1 LLSQKVA
8 SLFTSSDV
16 GVMRKRDHM
25 NKPNLFSYATSE
37 LSQDA
42 FICWLLSW
50 ASPEYKNS
58 DNDLHECAAGFIT
71 LFFDKHQL
79 KSPETIEQVE
89 IRKQDKNIDVLCII
103 NSKYPI
109 IIEDKTGTKH
119 HSNQLARYIEE
130 IKGRDFDDDNII
142 PIYYKT
148 EDQGNYSSVKKNGY
162 HLLLREEIVDVLNK
176 YRGANSILLDYRNHL
191 QSISDKVES
200 YKSKEITGWGW
211 YSWVGFY
218 RELQK
223 QLGGG
228 NWDYV
233 ANPNGGFLG
242 FWWHFQGSDECKQY
256 LQLEQDK
263 LCFKIWVKNKDQRR
277 ALRAK
282 WHKIIKNKA
291 NDVAIKLVKPTRFGN
306 GKYMTV
312 CVFDAEYRK
321 TTAGLI
327 DMDATVEQLRK
338 AENLLKSVHE
348 IT

>member
-1 LLSQKVA
+1 
-8 SLFTSSDV
+8 
-16 GVMRKRDHM
+16 MRKRDHM

-58 DNDLHECAAGFIT
+58 DNDLHECAAGLIT
-71 LFFDKHQL
+71 LLFDKHKL
-79 KSPETIEQVE
+79 KLPEIEQVE

-109 IIEDKTGTKH
+109 IIEDKTVTKH

-130 IKGRDFDDDNII
+130 IKGRDFDDDKII
-142 PIYYKT
+142 PVYYKT

-176 YRGANSILLDYRNHL
+176 YRGTNSIFLDYRDHL
-191 QSISDKVES
+191 QSITDKVER
-200 YKSKEITGWGW
+200 YKSISISDWGW
-211 YSWVGFY
+211 YSWVGFF

-223 QLGGG
+223 QLKGG

-233 ANPNGGFLG
+233 ANPSGGFLG
-242 FWWHFQGSDECKQY
+242 FWWQFQENEECAQY
-256 LQLEQDK
+256 LQLEKDK
-263 LCFKIWVKNKDQRR
+263 FCFKIRVKNEAQQKS
-277 ALRAK
+277 LRKK
-282 WHKIIKNKA
+282 WHKIFKEKA
-291 NDVAIKLVKPTRFGN
+291 QDFELRLVKPKRFRN
-306 GKYMTV
+306 GKHMTV
-312 CVFDAEYRK
+312 CVYDGDYRK
-321 TTAGLI
+321 TI
-327 DMDATVEQLRK
+327 DGILDMSATIAQFRK

-348 IT
+348 IA